1 MARFGLENIDRDFF
15 WELVDE
21 GYGEWRGIEDA
32 YLYMMSKKLTK
43 DTDINFRVENGY
55 LYNDEIGFKIP
66 TSTITTYDNL
76 LKQIENFLKENS
88 QENEMGIDT
97 NKLASQWGYSFS
109 NTSMTPY
116 FEGINGLTC
125 KWHAYDDY
133 SQKRVFEALYF
144 ATFGE
149 FHKDWTW
156 AFEVADEYLV
166 QDDWNQKF
174 HYKGAIKELD
184 NLNVTFAKNG
194 NITVKAP
201 NKEFCD
207 RLEFFYSVTDPK
219 KKNHE
224 KF

>member
-1 MARFGLENIDRDFF
+1 MARFGLENINRDFF

-43 DTDINFRVENGY
+43 DTDINFRIENGY

-66 TSTITTYDNL
+66 TSTITTYDKL

-97 NKLASQWGYSFS
+97 NKLASTWGYTFS
-109 NTSMTPY
+109 NTSSSAY
-116 FEGINGLTC
+116 YEGNAR
-125 KWHAYDDY
+125 WHAYDEY
-133 SQKRVFEALYF
+133 EQPPIFEVLYF
-144 ATFGE
+144 GCFGE
-149 FHKDWTW
+149 FHKDLGF
-156 AFEVADEYLV
+156 AHDMKKRYLV
-166 QDDWNQKF
+166 QDQYNQLF
-174 HYKGAIKELD
+174 HFKGSIPELD
-184 NLNVTFAKNG
+184 NIFVTFAKNG
-194 NITVKAP
+194 NISVKNP
-201 NKEFCD
+201 SKEFLE
-207 RLEFFYSVTDPK
+207 RVEFFYSITDPK